1 MSFEIKNPLKEF
13 YAVMEAEKKITKLS
27 ETDLS
32 AINERISDAMEK
44 SELEYSKKERESLI
58 EATKIILNA

>member
-13 YAVMEAEKKITKLS
+13 YEAMEAEKKITKLS
-27 ETDLS
+27 EADLS